1 MSDSKHLTP
10 EQIAFTAEAINE
22 NRFEKVDAEIR
33 RHLTDCDQCSSDVL
47 MVADIAFDF
56 KKGQKEQKPGTF
68 RLKNYSFFYPLLTA
82 AAVIGFGVVVFAFL
96 WKPATENNL
105 TESTHPD
112 SKEYHESNALIP
124 QDHEVIDLQTDT
136 QPEGNDPSV
145 TSEKEKDENEGD
157 EDTLP
162 NAEEEKNQ
170 QSSDSQVLLAR
181 FTPHEDLEKL
191 VNNSDSFYR
200 GRAIKIK
207 VPSSIYWS
215 DFDSLKWSNPE
226 NKNLVV
232 EFFNNDNERILIENT
247 TRQGISVPDL
257 APGVYYWKLID
268 KENID
273 LLFTGKITRQE

>member
-1 MSDSKHLTP
+1 MSDSIHLTP
-10 EQIAFTAEAINE
+10 EQIALTAEAINE
-22 NRFEKVDAEIR
+22 NRFEKVDADIR

-56 KKGQKEQKPGTF
+56 KQGQKKQESSTF
-68 RLKNYSFFYPLLTA
+68 RLKNYTFFYPVLTA

-96 WKPATENNL
+96 LKPATENNL
-105 TESTHPD
+105 TESLAPD
-112 SKEYHESNALIP
+112 SKEYNQPDELVP
-124 QDHEVIDLQTDT
+124 KDQEMIDL
-136 QPEGNDPSV
+136 PIDPQSEDHDK
-145 TSEKEKDENEGD
+145 SMLSEMDEKELN

-162 NAEEEKNQ
+162 HVEEEEEQ
-170 QSSDSQVLLAR
+170 QSQDSQVMLAR

-200 GRAIKIK
+200 GKAINIK
-207 VPSSIYWS
+207 MPSSITWS

-226 NKNLVV
+226 NKNLAV

-247 TRQGISVPDL
+247 TRQGISLPDF
-257 APGVYYWKLID
+257 APGLYYWKLID
-268 KENID
+268 KENFD